1 MEGPESSESEIDF
14 EPSDQGLKPADVRES
29 IRQSFKRDFIAS
41 EHMGDAEIEAL
52 NIELEKEGG
61 QKFSLL
67 QVHQCRSCLENHV
80 AFFSSSLKHATCGR
94 HSLSPW
100 QFACSTL
107 SRCP

>member
-61 QKFSLL
+61 QQFSLL
-67 QVHQCRSCLENHV
+67 QVRQHNFCSKSVHP
-80 AFFSSSLKHATCGR
+80 SLA
-94 HSLSPW
+94 LP
-100 QFACSTL
+100 
-107 SRCP
+107 